1 MNRHRKTAKR
11 RHHFKQYDST
21 LLFRVLEHKERFC
34 LVEKVLVPPKKKKKS
49 NLRITRMPCA
59 LLGEGTLAASCWYLG
74 LLLCSAVL
82 GDSWWT
88 GDTMLI

>member
-34 LVEKVLVPPKKKKKS
+34 LVEKVLVPPKKKKKIKFE
-49 NLRITRMPCA
+49 NNQDA
-59 LLGEGTLAASCWYLG
+59 LCIAR
-74 LLLCSAVL
+74 
-82 GDSWWT
+82 
-88 GDTMLI
+88 